1 EWLSQATLPAQRQK
15 RLRALKRLLQESLS
29 TLMRPYVA
37 PLTQE
42 PGAGRAQAEKMVRT
56 LQGSAARHG
65 ELLEGLL
72 PPLNAFE
79 TLLTVHQPR
88 EEQVNGLFND
98 VIDLFAEETQENPG
112 AVQTKDKARLAHNV
126 WVNHLRQW
134 SRNDAAAARLGLDP
148 EVLQQIADVLIV
160 TSYRLDLPLQLQRIA
175 ETDKSSAAQLH
186 AATGNFVS
194 WLGYEMTP
202 VSERPASRIRKGQ
215 PIFVTPVVS
224 SASPRLTRLGE
235 QPVHAATAY

>member
-1 EWLSQATLPAQRQK
+1 
-15 RLRALKRLLQESLS
+15 
-29 TLMRPYVA
+29 
-37 PLTQE
+37 
-42 PGAGRAQAEKMVRT
+42 MVRT

-98 VIDLFAEETQENPG
+98 VIDLFAEDTQENQG
-112 AVQTKDKARLAHNV
+112 ALQTKDKARLAHNV

-134 SRNDAAAARLGLDP
+134 SRNDAAAARLGLDA

-175 ETDKSSAAQLH
+175 EKIKAA
-186 AATGNFVS
+186 
-194 WLGYEMTP
+194 
-202 VSERPASRIRKGQ
+202 
-215 PIFVTPVVS
+215 
-224 SASPRLTRLGE
+224 PRSCMPRQAISLAGL
-235 QPVHAATAY
+235 AMN

>member
-1 EWLSQATLPAQRQK
+1 
-15 RLRALKRLLQESLS
+15 
-29 TLMRPYVA
+29 
-37 PLTQE
+37 
-42 PGAGRAQAEKMVRT
+42 MVRT
-56 LQGSAARHG
+56 LQGNAARHG

-98 VIDLFAEETQENPG
+98 VIDLFAEETQENPC
-112 AVQTKDKARLAHNV
+112 ALQTQDKARLAHNV

-134 SRNDAAAARLGLDP
+134 SRNDAAAARLGTDA

-175 ETDKSSAAQLH
+175 EKIKTA
-186 AATGNFVS
+186 
-194 WLGYEMTP
+194 
-202 VSERPASRIRKGQ
+202 
-215 PIFVTPVVS
+215 
-224 SASPRLTRLGE
+224 PRSCMPRQAISLAGL
-235 QPVHAATAY
+235 AMK